1 MSEWISILE
10 KLPEDKERVLAINI
24 STTGYLMFQGW
35 YHNIIYD
42 CEFRR
47 GLMGLEAIFIMEH
60 RTPSFKPTHWMPIPD
75 FPKPKNH
82 KCEDK

>member
-1 MSEWISILE
+1 MSEWISVLE

-24 STTGYLMFQGW
+24 STTGNLMFQGW

-42 CEFRR
+42 CKFSK

-60 RTPSFKPTHWMPIPD
+60 RNPSFKPTHWMPIPD
-75 FPKPKNH
+75 LPKKE
-82 KCEDK
+82 K